1 MSTLVKG
8 GTIVTAGDTYEA
20 DILIDNGIIA
30 LIGNFLEAQVDQVI
44 DASGSYVLPGAVDAH
59 THLELSVS
67 GTVSSDDFY
76 TGTLAAACGGTTTI
90 IDYADQVRGE
100 PLAKGLEARLA
111 TARGKAVIDYG
122 FHLVLTDYNARVAG
136 EMAEMVSAGVSSFK
150 CFLAYKGRS
159 MIDDGTLLVLLSRSK
174 DIGALTCV
182 HCENG
187 EVIDVL
193 TRKLLSEGKTSTR
206 YHPKSR
212 PPEVEA
218 EATGRA
224 IALAEMA
231 LAPVYIVHLTTAQSL
246 EKVRAARARGLTVY
260 AETCPQYLLLSA
272 DKYDEPGFEAAK
284 YVMSPPLRPRSHQG
298 ALWTGLG
305 NGDIQVVATDHCPFN
320 FKEQKELGR
329 EDFSR
334 IPNGAPG
341 IETRLCLLY
350 TEGVAKGRI
359 SLNRF
364 VDLVA
369 TAPAKLFGLYP
380 KKGTIAVGSDAD
392 LVVWDPKV
400 RHVLSVE
407 TLHQNV
413 DYDPYEGFE
422 AMGKPT
428 VVMSRGKVIAKNG
441 TFLGQ
446 AGAGEF
452 LRRKP
457 YPGVI

>member
-44 DASGSYVLPGAVDAH
+44 DASGSYVLPGAIDAH

-76 TGTLAAACGGTTTI
+76 TGTVAAACGGTTTI

-111 TARGKAVIDYG
+111 AARGKAAIDYG
-122 FHLVLTDYNARVAG
+122 FHLVLTEYNARVAG

-206 YHPKSR
+206 YHPESR

-260 AETCPQYLLLSA
+260 AETCPQY
-272 DKYDEPGFEAAK
+272 
-284 YVMSPPLRPRSHQG
+284 
-298 ALWTGLG
+298 
-305 NGDIQVVATDHCPFN
+305 
-320 FKEQKELGR
+320 
-329 EDFSR
+329 
-334 IPNGAPG
+334 
-341 IETRLCLLY
+341 
-350 TEGVAKGRI
+350 
-359 SLNRF
+359 
-364 VDLVA
+364 
-369 TAPAKLFGLYP
+369 
-380 KKGTIAVGSDAD
+380 
-392 LVVWDPKV
+392 
-400 RHVLSVE
+400 
-407 TLHQNV
+407 
-413 DYDPYEGFE
+413 
-422 AMGKPT
+422 
-428 VVMSRGKVIAKNG
+428 
-441 TFLGQ
+441 
-446 AGAGEF
+446 
-452 LRRKP
+452 
-457 YPGVI
+457 